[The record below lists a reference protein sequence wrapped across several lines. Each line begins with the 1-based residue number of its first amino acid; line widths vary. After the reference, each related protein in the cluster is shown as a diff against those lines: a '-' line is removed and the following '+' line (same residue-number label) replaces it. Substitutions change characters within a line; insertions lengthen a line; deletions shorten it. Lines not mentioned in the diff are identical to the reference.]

1 VWFESKD
8 GKVADYFRPDG
19 RSVRRAFLRAPLEF
33 TRISSNFNPARR
45 HPILNTIRAHKGV
58 DYAASTG
65 TVIKAA
71 GDGKVAFVG
80 MKGGYGRV
88 VILEHGSGISTLY
101 GHMSRFAGIRSGQR
115 VRQGSTIGF
124 VGSSGAATGPHLHY
138 EYLVNGVHKNPRT
151 VLLPEAAP
159 ISDGYRPEFLS
170 KAGLMFAKLD
180 RTGAAMVT
188 TASLTR

>member
-1 VWFESKD
+1 
-8 GKVADYFRPDG
+8 
-19 RSVRRAFLRAPLEF
+19 
-33 TRISSNFNPARR
+33 
-45 HPILNTIRAHKGV
+45 
-58 DYAASTG
+58 
-65 TVIKAA
+65 
-71 GDGKVAFVG
+71 
-80 MKGGYGRV
+80 
-88 VILEHGSGISTLY
+88 
-101 GHMSRFAGIRSGQR
+101 MSRFAGIHSGQR

-188 TASLTR
+188 TASLAR